1 MIDINVANFVTI
13 GLITLA
19 FLAIIKWA
27 LNAAGVST
35 AWF

>member
-19 FLAIIKWA
+19 FLAVLKWA
-27 LNAAGVST
+27 LGAAGVSSS
-35 AWF
+35 WF